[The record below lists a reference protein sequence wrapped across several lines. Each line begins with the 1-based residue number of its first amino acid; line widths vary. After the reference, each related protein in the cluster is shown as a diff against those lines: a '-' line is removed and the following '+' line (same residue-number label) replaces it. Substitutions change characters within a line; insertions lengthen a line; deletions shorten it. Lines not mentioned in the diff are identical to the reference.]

1 MILQLSHPSA
11 SISQESWT
19 QVIET
24 FKNQIGANEFQ
35 RWFTHINV
43 DFYHQTC
50 LMQVP
55 DDMSIAWIEA
65 NYLDELKAILPLACS
80 EHQEFDIQFKIQDF
94 IKDHLKES
102 EKTHAKASQS
112 ATTSSPRAS
121 KTKQV
126 DTINTNDIAEQ
137 AELLTK
143 KKTAKIKRCGLNPA
157 HNFERFVVSDHNNFA
172 FAAAT
177 AILQEE
183 TLTYNPF
190 FIYGNSGLGKTHLM
204 QAIGLEL
211 LEQDLNAKVL
221 YTSAENFTNDYVQA
235 IQNNQL
241 DNLRN
246 RYRNLDVLL
255 IDDIQFLANKTKTQ
269 DEFFHTFEALIN
281 SQAQII
287 VSSDVSI
294 HDLKQLSPRLVSRL
308 SAGLC
313 VQIEAPSYETR
324 LAILDKHLSNTKH
337 YIDRS
342 CLELIATEIKSDVR
356 NLMGAINKLL
366 IYVSLQPNQD
376 FSVETVKNLLQDC
389 FQQEK
394 TQLKLSAKTIQ
405 KTIANYY
412 NVNFEDLVG
421 KRRTSQLTLPRHVA
435 MYLTR
440 DLTNSSLHEIGH
452 EFNRDHGTI
461 IHACKSVNA
470 RIQDEEGFKETID
483 FLKNKFT

>member
-1 MILQLSHPSA
+1 MILQLSHPSN
-11 SISQESWT
+11 SIPQEAWE
-19 QVIET
+19 QVIKT
-24 FKNQIGANEFQ
+24 FKNQIGINEFN
-35 RWFTHINV
+35 RWFQHIIV
-43 DFYHQTC
+43 DFDNDKCLIQT
-50 LMQVP
+50 P
-55 DDMSIAWIEA
+55 DEMSIAWIEA
-65 NYLDELKAILPLACS
+65 NYLDELKAILPLISSCHS
-80 EHQEFDIQFKIQDF
+80 VFDIEFGIQQSRLEVP
-94 IKDHLKES
+94 ISSSLTKENTGPPKSLS
-102 EKTHAKASQS
+102 EKSGAKKLASI
-112 ATTSSPRAS
+112 
-121 KTKQV
+121 
-126 DTINTNDIAEQ
+126 DTCVEQ
-137 AELLTK
+137 HEQLAK
-143 KKTAKIKRCGLNPA
+143 KKSTKIKRSGLNPVN
-157 HNFERFVVSDHNNFA
+157 NFSRFVVSDHNNFA

-177 AILQEE
+177 AILNEE

-211 LEQDLNAKVL
+211 LEQNINAKVL

-287 VSSDVSI
+287 LSSDVSI

-313 VQIEAPSYETR
+313 VQIETPSYETR
-324 LAILDKHLSNTKH
+324 LAILEKHLSTTKH
-337 YIDRS
+337 HIDS
-342 CLELIATEIKSDVR
+342 ACLELIASEIKSDIR

-366 IYVSLQPNQD
+366 IYVSLQPNQNFHVD
-376 FSVETVKNLLQDC
+376 TVKALLQDC

-394 TQLKLSAKTIQ
+394 TQLKLNTKAIQ

-412 NVNFEDLVG
+412 NINFEDLVG

-440 DLTNSSLHEIGH
+440 DLTSASLHEIGH
-452 EFNRDHGTI
+452 DFNRDHGTI
-461 IHACKSVNA
+461 IHACKCINS
-470 RIQDEEGFKETID
+470 RITTEEGFKETID

>member
-1 MILQLSHPSA
+1 MILQLSHSSH
-11 SISQESWT
+11 SISQESWEK
-19 QVIET
+19 VIKT
-24 FKNQIGANEFQ
+24 FKNQIGSNEFQ
-35 RWFTHINV
+35 RWFTDIHV
-43 DFYHQTC
+43 DFINGTC
-50 LMQVP
+50 FMLVP

-65 NYLDELKAILPLACS
+65 NYLEELKAILPLVGDQHS
-80 EHQEFDIQFKIQDF
+80 DVNIVFKIQDYQN
-94 IKDHLKES
+94 
-102 EKTHAKASQS
+102 KAADINTQ
-112 ATTSSPRAS
+112 TTSTLV
-121 KTKQV
+121 K
-126 DTINTNDIAEQ
+126 NTVKKNISANDIAGQ
-137 AELLTK
+137 AELLAK
-143 KKTAKIKRCGLNPA
+143 KKTTKIKRCGLNPS

-177 AILQEE
+177 AILNEDS
-183 TLTYNPF
+183 LTYNPF
-190 FIYGNSGLGKTHLM
+190 FIYGNSGLGKTHMM

-211 LEQDLNAKVL
+211 LNQDLNAKVL

-235 IQNNQL
+235 IQSNQL

-269 DEFFHTFEALIN
+269 DEFFHTFETLMN

-287 VSSDVSI
+287 VSADVSI

-324 LAILDKHLSNTKH
+324 LAILEKHLASTKH
-337 YIDRS
+337 HIEKS
-342 CLELIATEIKSDVR
+342 CLELIASEIKSDVR

-366 IYVSLQPNQD
+366 IYVSLQPHQD
-376 FSVETVKNLLQDC
+376 FSVETVNNLLQDC

-394 TQLKLSAKTIQ
+394 TQLKLSANTIQ

-412 NVNFEDLVG
+412 NINFEDLVG

-440 DLTNSSLHEIGH
+440 ELTSSSLHEIGH

-461 IHACKSVNA
+461 IHACKAINL
-470 RIQDEEGFKETID
+470 RIKDEEGFKETID